1 MCRRICIPAR
11 SIRIRTMF
19 RTQNKLTPD
28 RMAGLVFAVAMHAAA
43 LYGLWSYRLI
53 PTPEDAATL
62 FVNLINP
69 PQPEIKPEQPKPPPR
84 EVKLEK
90 PRPVEKPRP
99 EPQQLVVETPVLA
112 PSEPVAPPPP
122 PKLEPLPPI
131 EAPPV
136 PPPAPAKPAG
146 PVTLSNELSVSCP
159 ERTPPNYP
167 AAAKRMGEQGRVVL
181 RVELDENGRITAAR
195 IATSSGSARLDD
207 ASLAAVRQ
215 WHCNPARRDGEAV
228 RAVALQPFD
237 FILEGR

>member
-1 MCRRICIPAR
+1 M
-11 SIRIRTMF
+11 SRTHS
-19 RTQNKLTPD
+19 RLTPD
-28 RMAGLVFAVAMHAAA
+28 RMAGLAFAVALHAAA

-53 PTPEDAATL
+53 PTPNEAATM

-69 PQPEIKPEQPKPPPR
+69 PKPEVKPEPPKPQPR
-84 EVKLEK
+84 EVRLEK
-90 PRPVEKPRP
+90 PKPIEKPRP
-99 EPQQLVVETPVLA
+99 EPQQLVVEAPVTA

-131 EAPPV
+131 EAPPA
-136 PPPAPAKPAG
+136 PAPAKPAG

-159 ERTPPNYP
+159 ERTPPSYP
-167 AAAKRMGEQGRVVL
+167 AAAKRMGEQGRVIL
-181 RVELDENGRITAAR
+181 RVDLDETGRVTAAKV
-195 IATSSGSARLDD
+195 ATSSGSARLDE

-228 RAVALQPFD
+228 RAVAMQPFD

>member
-1 MCRRICIPAR
+1 MAYVRD
-11 SIRIRTMF
+11 
-19 RTQNKLTPD
+19 KLTPD
-28 RMAGLVFAVAMHAAA
+28 RMAGITFAVALHAAA
-43 LYGLWSYRLI
+43 LYGLWTYRLI
-53 PTPEDAATL
+53 PTPEEAATL

-69 PQPEIKPEQPKPPPR
+69 PKPKVEPDPPKPPPR

-90 PRPVEKPRP
+90 PRPVDKPKP
-99 EPQQLVVETPVLA
+99 VPPTQQLVVEAPVTS

-131 EAPPV
+131 EAAPPPPPV
-136 PPPAPAKPAG
+136 VAKPAG
-146 PVTLSNELSVSCP
+146 PITLSNELSVSCP
-159 ERTPPNYP
+159 NRTPPNYP

-181 RVELDENGRITAAR
+181 RVELDESGRITAAR
-195 IATSSGSARLDD
+195 VVTGSGSARLDE

-215 WHCNPARRDGEAV
+215 WHCNPARRDGEPV